1 MKYTVFLSDGA
12 EQSAIDFS
20 FMLNLFN
27 GEKVNKDTF
36 KTPDGFYTV
45 VNVNSHTVSNYIAD
59 DIYVMPSVANS
70 VDFKLIQEK
79 IDILRKGI

>member
-1 MKYTVFLSDGA
+1 MKHTVFLSDGA
-12 EQSAIDFS
+12 KQSAIDFN

-27 GEKVNKDTF
+27 GNKVNKDTF
-36 KTPDGFYTV
+36 ETDDGFYTV
-45 VNVNSHTVSNYIAD
+45 VNINSHVVSNHLAD

-79 IDILRKGI
+79 IDILRQGI